1 MSFRNQ
7 MTFSLASENPFKVH
21 VTLAGATMTTRN
33 ALNVTHVEGFN
44 GHLTILLHSLR
55 TYLLTRSYTIDPRI
69 LDDSK
74 VLYIQR

>member
-1 MSFRNQ
+1 
-7 MTFSLASENPFKVH
+7 
-21 VTLAGATMTTRN
+21 MTTRN

-55 TYLLTRSYTIDPRI
+55 TYLLTYTIDPRI

>member
-1 MSFRNQ
+1 
-7 MTFSLASENPFKVH
+7 
-21 VTLAGATMTTRN
+21 MTTRN